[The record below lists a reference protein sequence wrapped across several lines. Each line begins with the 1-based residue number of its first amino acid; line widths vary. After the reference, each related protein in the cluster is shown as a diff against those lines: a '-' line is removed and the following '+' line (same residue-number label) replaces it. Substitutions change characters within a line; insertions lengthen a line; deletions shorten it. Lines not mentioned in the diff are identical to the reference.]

1 MKNILIIIFI
11 VLFSFILLNSIYVKA
26 TCNRLIEGLEQD
38 DTDLDIKERFKRLED
53 KINKIQ
59 DQIVKAEK
67 TNEDNAENLIEL
79 KKNKN

>member
-38 DTDLDIKERFKRLED
+38 DTDLDMKERFKKLED
-53 KINKIQ
+53 KVNKIQ
-59 DQIVKAEK
+59 EQIVQAEK
-67 TNEDNAENLIEL
+67 TNEENAQNIKQL
-79 KKNKN
+79 KKN